1 MGHDIHL
8 AGHAFALR
16 PIRLSDAA
24 LVVEL
29 RADAD
34 RTRHLNSITQTVTAQ
49 EAYLAAYLTRENDY
63 YFVIEDR
70 ATGRA
75 EGLIGLYGV
84 DPQAGRGEAGRWIL
98 RHGSLAAVES
108 ALLIYRVAFE
118 RLQLDEVLCL
128 TTTDNTRVV
137 SFHDSCGLERRNV
150 RPRDVQI
157 GERWCDRQEHV
168 LTRQHWPTVAA
179 KLDRLAQCVT

>member
-1 MGHDIHL
+1 MGHDIHVS
-8 AGHAFALR
+8 GHAFALR
-16 PIRLSDAA
+16 PIRLGDAA

-29 RADAD
+29 RADGD
-34 RTRHLNSITQTVTAQ
+34 RTRYLNSITQTVAAQ
-49 EAYLAAYLTRENDY
+49 EAYLAEYLTRENDY

-70 ATGRA
+70 TTGRA
-75 EGLIGLYGV
+75 EGLIGLYNV
-84 DPQAGRGEAGRWIL
+84 DPPAHRGEAGRWIL
-98 RHGSLAAVES
+98 LPASPAAVES

-128 TTTDNTRVV
+128 TTTDNTRVI
-137 SFHDSCGLERRNV
+137 SFHDSCGLERRRV

-168 LTRQHWPTVAA
+168 LTRERWPAVAA
-179 KLDRLAQCVT
+179 KLDRLAQQAM